1 MGNSLGGLL
10 GGNSGN
16 QQGNSLGYGPEL
28 QCCDAVVDPLTLLST
43 IGAIAAASYVLRQGV
58 IDYEIMGKRKRRSFE
73 SFHSVFQQGTFIP
86 FFVKILNFVA
96 KNRTSMTLKSLK
108 QEKLQSSLVWIIEI
122 RN

>member
-1 MGNSLGGLL
+1 MKLWGKENEDHLKVFIPYS
-10 GGNSGN
+10 NK
-16 QQGNSLGYGPEL
+16 
-28 QCCDAVVDPLTLLST
+28 
-43 IGAIAAASYVLRQGV
+43 VL
-58 IDYEIMGKRKRRSFE
+58 
-73 SFHSVFQQGTFIP
+73 FIP

>member
-73 SFHSVFQQGTFIP
+73 SFHSLFQQGTFHS
-86 FFVKILNFVA
+86 FLCQNTQFCCK
-96 KNRTSMTLKSLK
+96 K
-108 QEKLQSSLVWIIEI
+108 
-122 RN
+122 

>member
-43 IGAIAAASYVLRQGV
+43 IGAIAAASFVLRQGV
-58 IDYEIMGKRKRRSFE
+58 IDYEIMGKRKRRSFFKQGFNQG
-73 SFHSVFQQGTFIP
+73 FHTVFKQGTLYSFLSLL
-86 FFVKILNFVA
+86 KHSIL
-96 KNRTSMTLKSLK
+96 
-108 QEKLQSSLVWIIEI
+108 
-122 RN
+122 